1 MKNIKEVLAGSVID
15 NAVGIKVTHMEGDEK
30 VSLYV
35 AEVAAGKS
43 INAHYH
49 RNGVEIYYIEEGSG
63 TMKLG
68 DLKGGEQVEWTDI
81 LDVIKGD
88 CLTIKP
94 GQVHSLINK
103 GAGSMIVI
111 VGCAMANL
119 STDRYVCKAA

>member
-1 MKNIKEVLAGSVID
+1 MKNIKDVLAGSVID
-15 NAVGIKVTHMEGDEK
+15 EAVGIKVTHMQGDEK

-35 AEVAAGKS
+35 AEVAAGKG

-49 RNGVEIYYIEEGSG
+49 RNGSEIYFIEEGCG

-68 DLKGGEQVEWTDI
+68 DLTDGEKVEWTEI
-81 LDVIKGD
+81 FDVVKGD

-103 GAGSMIVI
+103 GSGSMIVI

-119 STDRYVCKAA
+119 STDRHVCKAS